1 MNKNSP
7 LIFSQLYDKY
17 STMLYSIAVEIS
29 PTEKQAEEIL
39 IITFKKAHKLNLVA
53 QTYPSLCITLIKIII
68 QTAHEHLGDFKNN
81 FRLKQFE
88 NTPLLHKLLC
98 EQINLDNHCQENNLT
113 RAELGKKIREEFNLL
128 RSLQKF
134 EDTTH
139 ETLQQQLK

>member
-1 MNKNSP
+1 
-7 LIFSQLYDKY
+7 
-17 STMLYSIAVEIS
+17 MLYSIAVEIS